1 VRAPRQEAGNEWVRL
16 DDGRWLCLACVGTVV
31 MDSRDA
37 APLYRN
43 VLAFYTRMGMPFP
56 ETVPLHVV
64 DGSSMRECLRE
75 EGNNHVPHTGVGEM
89 RGLCISHEHVIRTVS
104 RTPGRGGL
112 AVGFH
117 ERVIK
122 ETVSQSVSAILVL
135 YGLPALL
142 TGTIIAHECMHAFLR
157 FSRCRK
163 LTPAVEEGLCQLMAL
178 LWLKGEDVQREEP
191 HRMCPHIIIALTLF
205 PLPVLSQRR
214 CRTTP
219 RHRTTPSRAAT
230 LRTPSRR
237 TRRPCM
243 AQ

>member
-1 VRAPRQEAGNEWVRL
+1 MA
-16 DDGRWLCLACVGTVV
+16 
-31 MDSRDA
+31 
-37 APLYRN
+37 
-43 VLAFYTRMGMPFP
+43 
-56 ETVPLHVV
+56 
-64 DGSSMRECLRE
+64 
-75 EGNNHVPHTGVGEM
+75 HTGVGEV
-89 RGLCISHEHVIRTVS
+89 RGLCISHERVIRTVS

-117 ERVIK
+117 ERVIR

-178 LWLKGEDVQREEP
+178 LWLKGESVRREEP
-191 HRMCPHIIIALTLF
+191 RHTMSPHISIALTLS

-214 CRTTP
+214 CSATRL
-219 RHRTTPSRAAT
+219 RSATTPSRAAT
-230 LRTPSRR
+230 FRTPSRW